1 MVYVSPIKLGLLK
14 VYLLVGILKNGSNV
28 NSIFIK
34 AKTMYK
40 ILSLDGGGSWAVI
53 QAACLGK
60 IYGNSTP
67 GRQILSHFNL
77 VVANSGG
84 SLILAGLALNLSPA
98 QIMELLG
105 KEEWRKRIFKNL
117 PWYKRLKQ
125 VFLGM
130 GPKYEAEAKRLGLAA
145 ALQHA
150 SGEDPNVP
158 LTDLKTKSGLEN
170 TDFLICTFD
179 YDQERASFMRSNL
192 RSNSGSAS
200 TNSPN
205 TNSTAPIAH
214 NSFTLLD
221 AIHSASHAPVNF
233 FEKVAWV
240 SSISP
245 KGIRN
250 EHRHWDGAVGGYN
263 NPVLAGLT
271 EALVNGINIIDIRI
285 LSIGTGLVR
294 KPLDKDF
301 PVQAVQDEFL
311 FDKTGD
317 PSMLRDIPK
326 MAMSILAD
334 PPDSASY
341 ISHVFLH
348 KENLNPIKPFLI
360 RLNPMI
366 APIWNVDTQL
376 WYLPKGY
383 LQNEAAFN
391 RISSIE
397 MDAVSK
403 EDFDTVCEAMQL
415 WLEDLIPNQGIQY
428 NRYLKVRIGQDS
440 FSQAAK
446 AWQEW
451 D

>member
-1 MVYVSPIKLGLLK
+1 
-14 VYLLVGILKNGSNV
+14 
-28 NSIFIK
+28 
-34 AKTMYK
+34 MYK

-60 IYGNSTP
+60 IYGNTTP

-98 QIMELLG
+98 QIMDLLG
-105 KEEWRKRIFKNL
+105 SEEWRKRIFKNL

-125 VFLGM
+125 VLLGM

-145 ALQHA
+145 ALKHA
-150 SGEDPNVP
+150 SGEDPNES
-158 LTDLKTKSGLEN
+158 LENLKKKIGLEH
-170 TDFLICTFD
+170 TDFLICTYD

-192 RSNSGSAS
+192 GSNSGSAAIGFLATEQS
-200 TNSPN
+200 GSNV
-205 TNSTAPIAH
+205 H

-221 AIHSASHAPVNF
+221 AIHSASHAPINF

-240 SSISP
+240 NSISP
-245 KGIRN
+245 KGVRN

-271 EALVNGINIIDIRI
+271 EALVNGVQMTDIRI

-301 PVQAVQDEFL
+301 PTQAVKDEFL
-311 FDKTGD
+311 FEKTD
-317 PSMLRDIPK
+317 EPSMLKDIPK

-348 KENLNPIKPFLI
+348 KQEINPDKPCLI
-360 RLNPMI
+360 RMNPMI
-366 APIWNVDTQL
+366 APIWNTDSQL
-376 WYLPKGY
+376 WSLPIGY
-383 LQNEAAFN
+383 QQDEAAFN
-391 RISSIE
+391 RISSID

-403 EDFDTVCEAMQL
+403 EDFDAVCEAMNL
-415 WLEDLIPNQGIQY
+415 WLDDLIPNQGIQY

-446 AWQEW
+446 AWNVW